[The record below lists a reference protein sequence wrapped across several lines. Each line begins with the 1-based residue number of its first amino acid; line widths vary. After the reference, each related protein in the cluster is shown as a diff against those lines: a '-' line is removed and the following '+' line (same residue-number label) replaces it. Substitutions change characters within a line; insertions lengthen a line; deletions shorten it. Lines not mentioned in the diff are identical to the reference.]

1 MAYHT
6 CTLTDRVLYNF
17 ETFPIYNGVVDHK
30 SLCRWFGSIPGYD
43 VFKAAKM
50 AIAVNLVILGD
61 AKQTLVMETSALT
74 PDQREAAYVALDA
87 LVEAVK

>member
-1 MAYHT
+1 MSYRT
-6 CTLTDRVLYNF
+6 CTVTDYVLHNF
-17 ETFPIYNGVVDHK
+17 ETFPVYNGVVDHK

-61 AKQTLVMETSALT
+61 AKQMRVLTKAGFTLTFN
-74 PDQREAAYVALDA
+74 
-87 LVEAVK
+87 

>member
-1 MAYHT
+1 MSYRT
-6 CTLTDRVLYNF
+6 CTITDHVLYNF

-50 AIAVNLVILGD
+50 ATATQLVLLGD
-61 AKQTLVMETSALT
+61 AKQMRVLT
-74 PDQREAAYVALDA
+74 QAGFDLTFN
-87 LVEAVK
+87 

>member
-1 MAYHT
+1 MAYRM
-6 CTLTDRVLYNF
+6 CTITDHVLYNF
-17 ETFPIYNGVVDHK
+17 EAFPIYNGVADHK

-61 AKQTLVMETSALT
+61 AKQMRVLTKAGFTLTFN
-74 PDQREAAYVALDA
+74 
-87 LVEAVK
+87 